1 MRVISLNNAHC
12 KRRYCPL
19 IESAVK
25 LDTLIFGY
33 QYYDGEQF
41 SMQQITSISEAIIR
55 KKKNLKMMKVF
66 EVQNLNKNTIKT
78 LLLTDLTKF
87 VEKIELTTNEI
98 DIKFQR
104 IIVEIMQIQDFEIEK

>member
-1 MRVISLNNAHC
+1 
-12 KRRYCPL
+12 
-19 IESAVK
+19 
-25 LDTLIFGY
+25 
-33 QYYDGEQF
+33 
-41 SMQQITSISEAIIR
+41 MQQITSISESIIR

-66 EVQNLNKNTIKT
+66 EVQNINKNTVKT

-104 IIVEIMQIQDFEIEK
+104 IIIEIMQSEDFEIEK